1 MSGDKPEDGSEEEV
15 LTACMHFVEWIN
27 GEFNA
32 DAEITKETETDPE
45 KIHIH
50 VPGQGHLHVDRK
62 TGEVETKIV
71 GKIPEKLREA
81 LGQKPTL
88 VISYPNMNGTAAPE
102 TRRAIVPMKDM
113 TVRDLQIADLTIET
127 IKAYICPKATDAEA
141 GLFLMQCQAR
151 GLNPFIGEVHLVKY
165 SESDPAKT
173 VVGKDAFTKRAS
185 EDPAFEY
192 YRAGI
197 IVQKGDQIEEREGTF
212 YAKGEDL
219 IGGWA
224 EVYLKGR
231 EKPFKYSIR
240 REGFDKKKAVWN
252 QIPEVMCRK
261 CALVGALR
269 EALPEKLGG
278 LYDAA
283 EMKDVVDVEYMVE
296 A

>member
-1 MSGDKPEDGSEEEV
+1 MINMPGDIKATVER
-15 LTACMHFVEWIN
+15 FVEFAQSEYPALEMKIDDEAPE
-27 GEFNA
+27 GKISLFVGHFNSHIYI
-32 DAEITKETETDPE
+32 DEETGETETELKPD
-45 KIHIH
+45 
-50 VPGQGHLHVDRK
+50 
-62 TGEVETKIV
+62 TGIV
-71 GKIPEKLREA
+71 LKLQEA
-81 LGQKPTL
+81 LGQKHAPTPPA
-88 VISYPNMNGTAAPE
+88 IRNSEPKRE
-102 TRRAIVPMKDM
+102 IVPRDA
-113 TVRDLQIADLTIET
+113 TVRDLQISDLTAEFVRT
-127 IKAYICPKATDAEA
+127 YLQPRATEAEA
-141 GLFLMQCQAR
+141 VKFIMECQAR
-151 GLNPFIGEVHLVKY
+151 GLNPIIGEAHLVKY

-224 EVYLKGR
+224 EVYLKDR

>member
-1 MSGDKPEDGSEEEV
+1 MPGDKPEIEEIVRKFVTDAMGQWPALEMKIEDEAPEGEIAIFVGHFDSHIYVDEHTSEIKTE
-15 LTACMHFVEWIN
+15 L
-27 GEFNA
+27 
-32 DAEITKETETDPE
+32 KED
-45 KIHIH
+45 
-50 VPGQGHLHVDRK
+50 VG
-62 TGEVETKIV
+62 IV
-71 GKIPEKLREA
+71 QKLREA

-102 TRRAIVPMKDM
+102 TRRAIVPMKDK

-224 EVYLKGR
+224 EVYLKDR